1 MDSRGISGWLRK
13 MVTVTKASSILFVA
27 GFMMKPALLAQF
39 QCVDSMATG
48 IRLPRLLVR
57 AVHNHSTTITITLA
71 GISAS
76 SVTTITSCPA
86 PAGGLRHRSREN
98 AVSYL
103 RRVGPTEFG
112 ELLRITGFYATICT
126 R

>member
-1 MDSRGISGWLRK
+1 MDSRGISAWLRK
-13 MVTVTKASSILFVA
+13 MVALTKASSILFVA
-27 GFMMKPALLAQF
+27 GFMMKPALLGEF
-39 QCVDSMATG
+39 QCVDSMATDL
-48 IRLPRLLVR
+48 RLPRLLGR

-76 SVTTITSCPA
+76 AVTRISSSPA

-112 ELLRITGFYATICT
+112 KLLRFTGFYATICT